1 MWSSISADKL
11 FSETSQ
17 IPWENLTAHDY
28 LQHSQAGWLFLFYL
42 VQSPVT
48 QDIVTVAWII
58 NSILTNY
65 FLKSL
70 LGMTLIIKKLS
81 LTKAGNL
88 HVRQDSSRYVHPH
101 FQPSLYHPCLSR
113 VSAYIFALQTFCDFL
128 VYCNCC
134 WM

>member
-1 MWSSISADKL
+1 MWSSSSADKL

-48 QDIVTVAWII
+48 QDIVTVAWNHKFHIDQLFFKI
-58 NSILTNY
+58 SFRYDSYDQEAFFN
-65 FLKSL
+65 KS
-70 LGMTLIIKKLS
+70 
-81 LTKAGNL
+81 
-88 HVRQDSSRYVHPH
+88 RQFYMWGRTPPDMYTHIFNH
-101 FQPSLYHPCLSR
+101 LYHPCLSR
-113 VSAYIFALQTFCDFL
+113 VSAYIFALQMFCDFL
-128 VYCNCC
+128 VYCSCC